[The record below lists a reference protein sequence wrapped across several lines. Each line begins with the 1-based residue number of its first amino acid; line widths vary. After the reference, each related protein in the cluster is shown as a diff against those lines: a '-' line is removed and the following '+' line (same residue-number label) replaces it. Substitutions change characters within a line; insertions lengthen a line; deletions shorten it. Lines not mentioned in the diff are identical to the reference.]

1 MKCIIALLAIFLTS
15 NLGLCQEAELKS
27 TKAKA
32 AVRDY
37 ERKIEDVD
45 EDFEKQLKNLEKSY
59 QMKSEIL
66 RARLL
71 SNLNAAMEEEA
82 KRVRLEEATEIKE
95 LIKQRKESVLPTLD
109 ELMGRSKGKQKKD
122 KRRIPAKA
130 LTFNGNRYVFNFE
143 PQSWHSA
150 SSYASSLGGHLVSIN
165 SIEEQEFLIK
175 WITSYNKTRYSFW
188 IDGTCQNDLKTF
200 RDRNGNV
207 VDFSRMRHDISNPFG
222 SHCWLHL
229 GNYNGWIVKNQKF
242 WIEYSIIEWDK

>member
-1 MKCIIALLAIFLTS
+1 MKYIIALLAIFVLS
-15 NLGLCQEAELKS
+15 NLGLCQEPELKS

-95 LIKQRKESVLPTLD
+95 LIKQRKETELPALE
-109 ELMGRSKGKQKKD
+109 ELVARTKQKTKKGKA
-122 KRRIPAKA
+122 AKA
-130 LTFNGNRYVFNFE
+130 KIPKTAVKFNGHRYAICTE
-143 PQSWHSA
+143 HMTWREARDYSE
-150 SSYASSLGGHLVSIN
+150 SLGGYLARIESRKELEFVIALVKN
-165 SIEEQEFLIK
+165 LDPNGNVK
-175 WITSYNKTRYSFW
+175 VLW
-188 IDGTCQNDLKTF
+188 IDGSRFKLTDRWLGVEKLTLK
-200 RDRNGNV
+200 
-207 VDFSRMRHDISNPFG
+207 
-222 SHCWLHL
+222 
-229 GNYNGWIVKNQKF
+229 
-242 WIEYSIIEWDK
+242 

>member
-1 MKCIIALLAIFLTS
+1 MKYIITLLAIFLTS

-95 LIKQRKESVLPTLD
+95 LIKQRKETELPTLD
-109 ELMGRSKGKQKKD
+109 QLKWKV
-122 KRRIPAKA
+122 AKA
-130 LTFNGNRYVFNFE
+130 KIPKTAVKFNGHHYAICTE
-143 PQSWHSA
+143 QKTWHVA
-150 SSYASSLGGHLVSIN
+150 RDHCESLGGHLAR
-165 SIEEQEFLIK
+165 IESRKELEFVIALVK
-175 WITSYNKTRYSFW
+175 NLDPNGNVKVLW
-188 IDGTCQNDLKTF
+188 IDGSRFQLTDRWLGVEKLSLK
-200 RDRNGNV
+200 
-207 VDFSRMRHDISNPFG
+207 
-222 SHCWLHL
+222 
-229 GNYNGWIVKNQKF
+229 
-242 WIEYSIIEWDK
+242 

>member
-1 MKCIIALLAIFLTS
+1 MKYIITLLAIFLTS
-15 NLGLCQEAELKS
+15 NLGLCQEPELKS

-95 LIKQRKESVLPTLD
+95 LIKQRKETELPTLD
-109 ELMGRSKGKQKKD
+109 QLKWKVAKA
-122 KRRIPAKA
+122 RIPKTAVK
-130 LTFNGNRYVFNFE
+130 FNGHRYAICTE
-143 PQSWHSA
+143 QKTWHEARDYSE
-150 SSYASSLGGHLVSIN
+150 SLGGYLAR
-165 SIEEQEFLIK
+165 IESPNEMAFIANLGG
-175 WITSYNKTRYSFW
+175 STRGLYL
-188 IDGTCQNDLKTF
+188 DGTDENEEGIWMFSNGESVDRSVLIWL
-200 RDRNGNV
+200 DGAGPRNG
-207 VDFSRMRHDISNPFG
+207 HAQ
-222 SHCWLHL
+222 HHL
-229 GNYNGWIVKNQKF
+229 YF
-242 WIEYSIIEWDK
+242 WERTVCDAEAGCRVGFIIEWDK

>member
-1 MKCIIALLAIFLTS
+1 MKYIIALLAIFLTT

-95 LIKQRKESVLPTLD
+95 LIKQRKETELPTLD
-109 ELMGRSKGKQKKD
+109 QLKWKV
-122 KRRIPAKA
+122 AKA
-130 LTFNGNRYVFNFE
+130 KIPKTAVKFNGHHYAICTE
-143 PQSWHSA
+143 QKTWHMARDYSE
-150 SSYASSLGGHLVSIN
+150 SLGGHLAR
-165 SIEEQEFLIK
+165 IESPDEMEFIANLGG
-175 WITSYNKTRYSFW
+175 SLLGLHL
-188 IDGTCQNDLKTF
+188 DGTDENEEGIWMFSNGESVDRSVLSWLHGKGL
-200 RDRNGNV
+200 RNG
-207 VDFSRMRHDISNPFG
+207 HG
-222 SHCWLHL
+222 QHHL
-229 GNYNGWIVKNQKF
+229 GFWDRGITDSDAGSRYGFIV
-242 WIEYSIIEWDK
+242 EWDK